1 MTLSNI
7 RSLAAAALLVL
18 AAGPQARAA
27 PPPVA
32 VDHHMHVHSPAIL
45 GFLPGYCA
53 SPGRTSPCDPSFS
66 APLTTD
72 DALKALDGAGIRR
85 GWLLSTG
92 YLAESPM
99 MSPPDPRAA
108 EILRAANDFTVAQ
121 ARAHPDRLAAF
132 IGVNPL
138 TDTALPEIARWRGD
152 PAVMGVK
159 LHLTNSGVDLRA
171 PDQVAR
177 LAAVFAA
184 AADARL
190 VVLIH
195 MRTRAPDYGRR
206 DVEVF
211 LRDVLPAA
219 RGGPVVI
226 AHAAGWGGTNPYT
239 LGALGAF
246 ADALERNRAL
256 GRKLWFDLAQVC
268 DERTPPPDR
277 QALAAVIRRI
287 GVSHFVAGS
296 DWPFARDLKPYYD
309 QTYPLLPLTPEEW
322 RVIRTGG
329 PEGPKRQGP

>member
-1 MTLSNI
+1 MRLMTSSAV
-7 RSLAAAALLVL
+7 RSLAIALLFALGGVAHGV
-18 AAGPQARAA
+18 AAE
-27 PPPVA
+27 PPVG

-53 SPGRTSPCDPSFS
+53 SPGRTSPCDPAFS
-66 APLTTD
+66 LPLTAD
-72 DALKALDGAGIRR
+72 DALAALDGAGVRR

-108 EILRAANDFTVAQ
+108 EILRSANDFTVAQ
-121 ARAHPDRLAAF
+121 ARAHPDRLGAF
-132 IGVNPL
+132 IGINPL

-171 PDQVAR
+171 PAQAAR
-177 LAAVFAA
+177 LAAVFRA

-190 VVLIH
+190 VILIH
-195 MRTRAPDYGRR
+195 MRTRAPDYGPR
-206 DVEVF
+206 DVEIF

-246 ADALERNRAL
+246 ADALERNPAL

-268 DERTPPPDR
+268 DERTPPAERD
-277 QALAAVIRRI
+277 ALAAVIRRI

-296 DWPFARDLKPYYD
+296 DWPFVRDLAHYYAE
-309 QTYPLLPLTPEEW
+309 TYPLLPLTPDEW
-322 RVIRTGG
+322 RIVRSAG
-329 PEGPKRQGP
+329 PDWPH